1 MGGMLDNV
9 YRMFPQVA
17 ERKEFEFSGGRNP
30 RGQDLKQYCLESQNE
45 DPLRCEQIMLNELG
59 YDIPVKPLD
68 SHKVILFWN
77 RVYLV
82 STVSLSLSL
91 FPFFSELKHKNN
103 QESSTGKASWQGNE
117 LYVEL
122 LFV

>member
-1 MGGMLDNV
+1 
-9 YRMFPQVA
+9 
-17 ERKEFEFSGGRNP
+17 
-30 RGQDLKQYCLESQNE
+30 
-45 DPLRCEQIMLNELG
+45 MLNELG

-91 FPFFSELKHKNN
+91 SIFSELKHKNN

-122 LFV
+122 FFV